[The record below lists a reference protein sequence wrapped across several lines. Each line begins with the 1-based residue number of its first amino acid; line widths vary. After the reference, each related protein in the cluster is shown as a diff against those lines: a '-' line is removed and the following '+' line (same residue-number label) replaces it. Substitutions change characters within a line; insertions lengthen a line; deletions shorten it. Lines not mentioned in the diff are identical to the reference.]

1 MTIEKFA
8 TDFAQA
14 LKLADEKRPQEK
26 TYKPGIGPHEED
38 HQVELALEVL
48 NGQGKYI
55 ECGKKIY
62 PNSRQE
68 CDLVIDGKLAVEF
81 KLLRPLGNNGEENGT
96 DWLSKILYPFHG
108 HKSAIGDVLK
118 LKRSG
123 FSEKKVIAL
132 LTYFPI
138 KNNEVKE
145 KIDTTLTC
153 FELIL
158 NEVYKVQL
166 GERVSEKFNDLI
178 HPLHNTGVLHCWEI
192 KE

>member
-1 MTIEKFA
+1 MNIEKFA
-8 TDFAQA
+8 TDFAKA
-14 LKLADEKRPQEK
+14 LKLADEKRPREK
-26 TYKPGIGPHEED
+26 NYKPGIGPHEED

-55 ECGKKIY
+55 ECGKKKY
-62 PNSRQE
+62 PNSREE

-81 KLLRPLGNNGEENGT
+81 KLLRPLGNNGK
-96 DWLSKILYPFHG
+96 DDDKRWLIKILYPSYG
-108 HKSAIGDVLK
+108 NVSAIGDVLK
-118 LKRSG
+118 LKQSG

-138 KNNEVKE
+138 NNNEVKE

-153 FELIL
+153 FEFIL

-178 HPLHNTGVLHCWEI
+178 HPVHNTGVLHCWEI